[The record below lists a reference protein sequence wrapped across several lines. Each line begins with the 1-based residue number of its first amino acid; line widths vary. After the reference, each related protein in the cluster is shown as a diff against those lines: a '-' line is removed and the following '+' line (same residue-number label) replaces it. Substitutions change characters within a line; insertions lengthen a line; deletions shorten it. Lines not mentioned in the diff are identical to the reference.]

1 MKGKTF
7 TLVSLC
13 SRELNK
19 KKGKTIII
27 LILKK
32 SEQGTRKK
40 GLEPTWLGD
49 MGNQLLVKD
58 SWFLN
63 FPSKLLSKSSTE
75 NLQTALPRMALRGVV
90 NTP

>member
-1 MKGKTF
+1 MKGKIS

-13 SRELNK
+13 SNELNE

-32 SEQGTRKK
+32 SVQVTRKK
-40 GLEPTWLGD
+40 GQDPTWLGD
-49 MGNQLLVKD
+49 MGSQLLVND